1 MKLTE
6 NRIKKLM
13 KKIYI
18 LEIGCMEGSEI
29 LYSSFDENLLKTL
42 SKRIKSEALE
52 IYDKAYKLLN
62 MNKDNNLICEI
73 LNVVDYSKYNCDF
86 CKTKFP
92 EYKFGNMVNDDYI
105 NYLKKEIADFT
116 ITETIIL
123 TQIPYDFNTE
133 DIVKLVNDM
142 RLEITKETTVQDLC
156 DQIADKRSCVYDE
169 CNRCLVGG
177 KLKLHPSEFDRKII
191 EIYPKLKKF
200 IRRK

>member
-1 MKLTE
+1 
-6 NRIKKLM
+6 M

-42 SKRIKSEALE
+42 AKRIKSEALE

-62 MNKDNNLICEI
+62 MNKDDNLICKI
-73 LNVVDYSKYNCDF
+73 LNVVDYSKYNNDF

-92 EYKFGNMVNDDYI
+92 EYKFGNMVDDNYI
-105 NYLKKEIADFT
+105 YYLKTGLADFT
-116 ITETIIL
+116 ISETIIL
-123 TQIPYDFNTE
+123 TQIPYDFNIE
-133 DIVKLVNDM
+133 DIVKLVEHM

-156 DQIADKRSCVYDE
+156 DQIADKRSCVYSD
-169 CNRCLVGG
+169 CKKCLVGI
-177 KLKLHPSEFDRKII
+177 KVHPSEIDTKII

-200 IRRK
+200 IKG

>member
-1 MKLTE
+1 
-6 NRIKKLM
+6 M

-62 MNKDNNLICEI
+62 MDKDNNLICEI
-73 LNVVDYSKYNCDF
+73 LNVVDYSKYNNDF
-86 CKTKFP
+86 CKTNFP
-92 EYKFGNMVNDDYI
+92 EYKFGNMVDDNYI
-105 NYLKKEIADFT
+105 NYLKNGLADFT

-133 DIVKLVNDM
+133 DIVKLVEHM
-142 RLEITKETTVQDLC
+142 RLEITKETTIQDLC
-156 DQIADKRSCVYDE
+156 DQIANKRSCVYSD
-169 CNRCLVGG
+169 CQKCLVGN

-200 IRRK
+200 IKG